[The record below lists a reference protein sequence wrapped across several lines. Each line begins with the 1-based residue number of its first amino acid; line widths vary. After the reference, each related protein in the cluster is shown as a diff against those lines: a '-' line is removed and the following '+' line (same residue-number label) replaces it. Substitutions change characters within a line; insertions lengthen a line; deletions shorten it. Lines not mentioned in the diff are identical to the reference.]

1 MSINVQT
8 NAGNRGF
15 NLATKYRKA
24 DNMLLDLA
32 ELQLATKDKS
42 IEIENQVNR
51 LKEKINSRYYTITKG
66 REGIY
71 IYDKKS
77 NEKISLSA
85 FETKP
90 LDTMG
95 AGDTVLGI
103 ASMLL
108 SLNAPLN
115 IVAYLSN
122 LFGAISTS
130 IMGHSNSVKKK
141 DILKSVEYGLK

>member
-1 MSINVQT
+1 MKNKKFFTTENIT
-8 NAGNRGF
+8 PRGEVKVDIF
-15 NLATKYRKA
+15 LY
-24 DNMLLDLA
+24 
-32 ELQLATKDKS
+32 E
-42 IEIENQVNR
+42 
-51 LKEKINSRYYTITKG
+51 
-66 REGIY
+66 
-71 IYDKKS
+71 S